1 MSSLTTRERR
11 RPWGSSSRAGRC
23 TRWDSI
29 PAEVPTE
36 FGGAG
41 RPEDYQ
47 TKSSLWG
54 MLIVGWL
61 FSAALAVIG
70 RVPALWKKNG
80 GFVRV
85 SRLRIGGVAIGP
97 NWLNMDLMSLLVA
110 LLFSYLSICSAL
122 CRPLGAW
129 FMPVF
134 FAVLMYAYPE
144 SGLKAAAAE
153 RTRRFTRDLPGALDV
168 MRLVAQSGGD
178 LLSAIRAVIDVMPGG
193 PVRDELSRVVA
204 EVTIGT
210 SLSVALNNV
219 AARIGT
225 NEANAVFST
234 LAQSLE
240 MGTSV
245 AENLQSAAQLI
256 RHAARV
262 KAQTQAQKAV
272 VNMSFPLLLLILPG
286 IFIVL
291 FAPLVIQFINR

>member
-1 MSSLTTRERR
+1 MKIDIVIALVCAAVSAMALAFIFVRGVLGTAGGVKQSGSSLRTVLAPIALFIEHRRSRDQELNRTLERLEKLVVQSGGR
-11 RPWGSSSRAGRC
+11 FMEGATAG
-23 TRWDSI
+23 
-29 PAEVPTE
+29 EV
-36 FGGAG
+36 F
-41 RPEDYQ
+41 
-47 TKSSLWG
+47 
-54 MLIVGWL
+54 
-61 FSAALAVIG
+61 AARFVLPLATFAVI
-70 RVPALWKKNG
+70 
-80 GFVRV
+80 
-85 SRLRIGGVAIGP
+85 
-97 NWLNMDLMSLLVA
+97 LLFGA
-110 LLFSYLSICSAL
+110 LLRLSGGLVLMAS
-122 CRPLGAW
+122 
-129 FMPVF
+129 VF

-144 SGLKAAAAE
+144 SGLKAAAEE
-153 RTRRFTRDLPGALDV
+153 RTRRFTLDLPGALDV
-168 MRLVAQSGGD
+168 MRVVAQSGGD

-210 SLSVALNNV
+210 SLAAALNNV

-245 AENLQSAAQLI
+245 AENLQGAAQLI

>member
-1 MSSLTTRERR
+1 MKIDIVIALVCTAVSAMALVFLFVRGVLGTAGGVKQS
-11 RPWGSSSRAGRC
+11 GSSFRTILAPIALFIEHRRGRDQELNRTLERLEKLVVQSGGRFMDGATAG
-23 TRWDSI
+23 
-29 PAEVPTE
+29 EV
-36 FGGAG
+36 F
-41 RPEDYQ
+41 
-47 TKSSLWG
+47 
-54 MLIVGWL
+54 
-61 FSAALAVIG
+61 AARFVLPLATFAVI
-70 RVPALWKKNG
+70 
-80 GFVRV
+80 
-85 SRLRIGGVAIGP
+85 
-97 NWLNMDLMSLLVA
+97 M
-110 LLFSYLSICSAL
+110 
-122 CRPLGAW
+122 PLGAMLRLPGGLA
-129 FMPVF
+129 FMGAVF

-144 SGLKAAAAE
+144 SGLKAAAEE

-210 SLSVALNNV
+210 SLAAALNNV

>member
-1 MSSLTTRERR
+1 MKIDIVIALACTAVSAMALVFLFVRGVLGTAGDVKQSGSSLRAILAPIALFIEHRRGRDQELNRTLERLEKLVVQSGGRLLEAAPAGEVLAAR
-11 RPWGSSSRAGRC
+11 RVLP
-23 TRWDSI
+23 
-29 PAEVPTE
+29 
-36 FGGAG
+36 GA
-41 RPEDYQ
+41 
-47 TKSSLWG
+47 T
-54 MLIVGWL
+54 
-61 FSAALAVIG
+61 FAVI
-70 RVPALWKKNG
+70 
-80 GFVRV
+80 
-85 SRLRIGGVAIGP
+85 
-97 NWLNMDLMSLLVA
+97 M
-110 LLFSYLSICSAL
+110 
-122 CRPLGAW
+122 PLGAMLRRPGGLA
-129 FMPVF
+129 FMGAVF

-144 SGLKAAAAE
+144 SGLKAAAEE

-210 SLSVALNNV
+210 SLAAALNNV

-245 AENLQSAAQLI
+245 AENLQGAAQLI

>member
-1 MSSLTTRERR
+1 MKIDIVIALVCTAVSSMTLAYLFVRGMLASTDGMSKSGTSLRSFLAPIALFVENRRGRDPELSRKLEHLERYVVQS
-11 RPWGSSSRAGRC
+11 GGRFMDGA
-23 TRWDSI
+23 TA
-29 PAEVPTE
+29 AEVFAARFVLPLIALVIIVPVCAMMRIP
-36 FGGAG
+36 GGWVFMG
-41 RPEDYQ
+41 
-47 TKSSLWG
+47 
-54 MLIVGWL
+54 
-61 FSAALAVIG
+61 SA
-70 RVPALWKKNG
+70 
-80 GFVRV
+80 FF
-85 SRLRIGGVAIGP
+85 
-97 NWLNMDLMSLLVA
+97 VA
-110 LLFSYLSICSAL
+110 LL
-122 CRPLGAW
+122 
-129 FMPVF
+129 
-134 FAVLMYAYPE
+134 YAYPE
-144 SGLKAAAAE
+144 SGLKAAAVE

-178 LLSAIRAVIDVMPGG
+178 LLSSIRAVIDVSAKG

-204 EVTIGT
+204 EVAIGT
-210 SLSVALNNV
+210 SLATALNNV
-219 AARIGT
+219 AARIST

-262 KAQTQAQKAV
+262 KAQAQAQKAV

>member
-1 MSSLTTRERR
+1 MKIDIVIALVCTAVSAMALVFLFVRGVLGTAGGVKQS
-11 RPWGSSSRAGRC
+11 GSSFRTILAPIALFIEHRRGRDQELNRTLERLEKLVVQSGGRFMEGATAG
-23 TRWDSI
+23 
-29 PAEVPTE
+29 EVFAARFVLP
-36 FGGAG
+36 
-41 RPEDYQ
+41 
-47 TKSSLWG
+47 
-54 MLIVGWL
+54 LIA
-61 FSAALAVIG
+61 FAV
-70 RVPALWKKNG
+70 VL
-80 GFVRV
+80 
-85 SRLRIGGVAIGP
+85 
-97 NWLNMDLMSLLVA
+97 
-110 LLFSYLSICSAL
+110 
-122 CRPLGAW
+122 PLGAMLRLSGGLA
-129 FMPVF
+129 FMGAVF

-144 SGLKAAAAE
+144 SGLKAAAEE

-178 LLSAIRAVIDVMPGG
+178 LLSAIRTVIDVMPGG
-193 PVRDELSRVVA
+193 PVRDEFSRVVA

-210 SLSVALNNV
+210 SLATALNNV

-245 AENLQSAAQLI
+245 AENLQGAAQLI

>member
-1 MSSLTTRERR
+1 MKIDIVIALACTAVSAMALVFLFVRGVLGTAGDVKQSGSSLRAILAPIALFIEHRRGRDQELNRTLERLEKLVVQSGGR
-11 RPWGSSSRAGRC
+11 FMDGATAG
-23 TRWDSI
+23 
-29 PAEVPTE
+29 EV
-36 FGGAG
+36 F
-41 RPEDYQ
+41 
-47 TKSSLWG
+47 
-54 MLIVGWL
+54 
-61 FSAALAVIG
+61 AARFVLPLATFAVI
-70 RVPALWKKNG
+70 
-80 GFVRV
+80 
-85 SRLRIGGVAIGP
+85 
-97 NWLNMDLMSLLVA
+97 M
-110 LLFSYLSICSAL
+110 
-122 CRPLGAW
+122 PLGAMLRLPGGLA
-129 FMPVF
+129 FMGAVF

-144 SGLKAAAAE
+144 SGLKAAAEE

-210 SLSVALNNV
+210 SLAAALNNV

-256 RHAARV
+256 RHAALV

>member
-1 MSSLTTRERR
+1 MKIDIVIALVCAAVSAMALAFIFVRGVLGTAGGVKQSGSSLRTVLAPIALFIEHRRSRDQELNRTLERLEKLVVQ
-11 RPWGSSSRAGRC
+11 SSGRFMEGATAG
-23 TRWDSI
+23 
-29 PAEVPTE
+29 EVFAARFVLP
-36 FGGAG
+36 
-41 RPEDYQ
+41 
-47 TKSSLWG
+47 
-54 MLIVGWL
+54 LIA
-61 FSAALAVIG
+61 FAV
-70 RVPALWKKNG
+70 VL
-80 GFVRV
+80 
-85 SRLRIGGVAIGP
+85 
-97 NWLNMDLMSLLVA
+97 
-110 LLFSYLSICSAL
+110 
-122 CRPLGAW
+122 PLGAMLRLSGGLA
-129 FMPVF
+129 FMGAVF

>member
-1 MSSLTTRERR
+1 MALAFIFVRGVLGTAGGVKQSGSSLRTVLAPIALFIEHRRSRDQELNRTLERLEKLVVQSGGR
-11 RPWGSSSRAGRC
+11 FMEGATAG
-23 TRWDSI
+23 
-29 PAEVPTE
+29 EVFAARFVLPLAT
-36 FGGAG
+36 FAG
-41 RPEDYQ
+41 I
-47 TKSSLWG
+47 
-54 MLIVGWL
+54 ML
-61 FSAALAVIG
+61 FC
-70 RVPALWKKNG
+70 
-80 GFVRV
+80 
-85 SRLRIGGVAIGP
+85 
-97 NWLNMDLMSLLVA
+97 A
-110 LLFSYLSICSAL
+110 LLRLSGGLA
-122 CRPLGAW
+122 
-129 FMPVF
+129 FMAAVF

-144 SGLKAAAAE
+144 SGLKAAAEE

-178 LLSAIRAVIDVMPGG
+178 LLSAIRTVIDVMPGG
-193 PVRDELSRVVA
+193 PVRDEFSRVVA

-210 SLSVALNNV
+210 SLAAALNNV

>member
-1 MSSLTTRERR
+1 MKIDIVIALVCTAVSAMALVFLFVRGMLGTAGGVKQS
-11 RPWGSSSRAGRC
+11 GSSFRTILAPIALFIEHRRGRDQELNRTLERLEKLVVQSGGRFMEGATAG
-23 TRWDSI
+23 
-29 PAEVPTE
+29 EVFAARFVLP
-36 FGGAG
+36 
-41 RPEDYQ
+41 
-47 TKSSLWG
+47 
-54 MLIVGWL
+54 LIA
-61 FSAALAVIG
+61 FAV
-70 RVPALWKKNG
+70 VL
-80 GFVRV
+80 
-85 SRLRIGGVAIGP
+85 
-97 NWLNMDLMSLLVA
+97 
-110 LLFSYLSICSAL
+110 
-122 CRPLGAW
+122 PLGAMLRLSGGLA
-129 FMPVF
+129 FMGAVF

>member
-1 MSSLTTRERR
+1 MKIDIVIALVCAAVSAMALAFIFVRGVLGTAGGVKQSGSSLRTVLAPIALFIEHRRSRDQELNRTLERLEKLVVQSGGR
-11 RPWGSSSRAGRC
+11 FMEGATAG
-23 TRWDSI
+23 
-29 PAEVPTE
+29 EVFAARFVLP
-36 FGGAG
+36 
-41 RPEDYQ
+41 
-47 TKSSLWG
+47 
-54 MLIVGWL
+54 LIA
-61 FSAALAVIG
+61 FAVI
-70 RVPALWKKNG
+70 L
-80 GFVRV
+80 
-85 SRLRIGGVAIGP
+85 
-97 NWLNMDLMSLLVA
+97 
-110 LLFSYLSICSAL
+110 
-122 CRPLGAW
+122 PLGAMLRLSGGLA
-129 FMPVF
+129 FMGAVF

>member
-1 MSSLTTRERR
+1 MKIDIVIALVCTAVSAMALVFLFVRGVLGTAGGVKQS
-11 RPWGSSSRAGRC
+11 GSSFRTILAPIALFIEHRRGRDQELNRTLERLEKLVVQSGGRFMEGATAG
-23 TRWDSI
+23 
-29 PAEVPTE
+29 EVFAARFVLP
-36 FGGAG
+36 
-41 RPEDYQ
+41 
-47 TKSSLWG
+47 
-54 MLIVGWL
+54 LIA
-61 FSAALAVIG
+61 FAVI
-70 RVPALWKKNG
+70 L
-80 GFVRV
+80 
-85 SRLRIGGVAIGP
+85 
-97 NWLNMDLMSLLVA
+97 
-110 LLFSYLSICSAL
+110 
-122 CRPLGAW
+122 PLGAMLRLSGGLA
-129 FMPVF
+129 FMGAVF

-144 SGLKAAAAE
+144 SGLKAAAEE
-153 RTRRFTRDLPGALDV
+153 RTRRFTRALPGVLDV

>member
-1 MSSLTTRERR
+1 MKIDIVIALACTAVSAMALVFLFVRGVLGTAGDVKQSGSSLRAILAPIALFIEHRRGRDQELNRTLERLEKLVVQSGGR
-11 RPWGSSSRAGRC
+11 FMDGATAG
-23 TRWDSI
+23 
-29 PAEVPTE
+29 EV
-36 FGGAG
+36 F
-41 RPEDYQ
+41 
-47 TKSSLWG
+47 
-54 MLIVGWL
+54 
-61 FSAALAVIG
+61 AARFVLPLATFAVI
-70 RVPALWKKNG
+70 
-80 GFVRV
+80 
-85 SRLRIGGVAIGP
+85 
-97 NWLNMDLMSLLVA
+97 M
-110 LLFSYLSICSAL
+110 
-122 CRPLGAW
+122 PLGAMLRLPGGLA
-129 FMPVF
+129 FMGAVF

>member
-1 MSSLTTRERR
+1 MKIDIVIALVCTAVSAMALVFLFVRGVLGTAGGVKQS
-11 RPWGSSSRAGRC
+11 GSSFRTILAPIALFIEHRRGRDQELNRTLERLEKLVVQSGGRFMEGATAG
-23 TRWDSI
+23 
-29 PAEVPTE
+29 EVFAARFVLP
-36 FGGAG
+36 
-41 RPEDYQ
+41 
-47 TKSSLWG
+47 
-54 MLIVGWL
+54 LIA
-61 FSAALAVIG
+61 FAVI
-70 RVPALWKKNG
+70 
-80 GFVRV
+80 
-85 SRLRIGGVAIGP
+85 
-97 NWLNMDLMSLLVA
+97 LLFGA
-110 LLFSYLSICSAL
+110 LLRLSGGLVLMAS
-122 CRPLGAW
+122 
-129 FMPVF
+129 VF

-144 SGLKAAAAE
+144 SGLKAAAEE